1 MSDNYLGNPNLKKVN
16 TPQEFT
22 KKQILEY
29 QKCAKD
35 PIYFMETYIR
45 IVSLDDGLVPFKMYE
60 FQRHIVRTIHDNRFT
75 ICKLPR
81 QSGKST
87 TTVSYLLHYALFNP
101 NSNIAIL
108 ANKSSTARDILG
120 RVQLAYENLP
130 KWMQQ
135 GVINWNKGNIE
146 LENKSVIVAAATSSS
161 AIRGGS
167 YNIIFLDEFAFVPA
181 NIAEQFFS
189 AVYPTISAG
198 TQTKM
203 IIVSTPYGMNQFYK
217 LWTDAENKR
226 NDYVPIEVHWSE
238 VPGRD
243 EAWKE
248 ATIRNTSAEQF
259 QQEFECVDGNTIV
272 ETEDGKIKIEDLYKK
287 LLKKRVGQMFRTNT
301 DNIKI
306 LSTSGFSNF
315 NGIQKVKRNL
325 YQHIIFDDKSEIK
338 TSINHPFG
346 KDKILARNVKVGDYL
361 SSKKVLYNELV
372 NEKIFLYDP
381 INVEKENLYITNGV
395 VSHNCEFLGSVNTL
409 INPSKIKTLAYMNP
423 IQSNAGLDVYEDP
436 IKGNTYVCTVD
447 VARGVSKDYSAFLI
461 LDVTQMPFKIVA
473 KFRNNEIR
481 PLLFPHTIDQV
492 CKAFNHAHVL
502 VETNDLG
509 QQIAEALQ
517 FELEYDNLLMTT
529 QRGRAG
535 QILGAGFSGRGSGF
549 GVKMTKQIKK
559 IGCANIKTLIES
571 DKVIIQDFNII
582 EEMSTFIRKGQ
593 SWQADDGAND
603 DLMMCLVIF
612 GWLSNQPFFKE
623 LTDTNARQM
632 LYEEQQHLIEQDMA
646 PFGFVDDGTPDHE
659 KSEVDEYGTVWH
671 PVVHKGS

>member
-45 IVSLDDGLVPFKMYE
+45 IVSLDDGLVPFKMYD

-189 AVYPTISAG
+189 AVYPTISSG
-198 TQTKM
+198 QKTKM

-217 LWTDAENKR
+217 LWTDAENNR

-243 EAWKE
+243 EAWKD
-248 ATIRNTSAEQF
+248 ATIRNTSPEQF
-259 QQEFECVDGNTIV
+259 QQEFE
-272 ETEDGKIKIEDLYKK
+272 
-287 LLKKRVGQMFRTNT
+287 
-301 DNIKI
+301 
-306 LSTSGFSNF
+306 
-315 NGIQKVKRNL
+315 
-325 YQHIIFDDKSEIK
+325 
-338 TSINHPFG
+338 
-346 KDKILARNVKVGDYL
+346 
-361 SSKKVLYNELV
+361 
-372 NEKIFLYDP
+372 
-381 INVEKENLYITNGV
+381 
-395 VSHNCEFLGSVNTL
+395 CEFLGSVNTL

-436 IKGNTYVCTVD
+436 KKGNTYVCTVD

>member
-1 MSDNYLGNPNLKKVN
+1 MSDAYLGNPNLKKVN
-16 TPQEFT
+16 TPVEFT
-22 KKQILEY
+22 KEQILEY
-29 QKCAKD
+29 QKCAGD
-35 PIYFMETYIR
+35 PIYFMRNYIR
-45 IVSLDDGLVPFKMYE
+45 IVSLDDGLVPFKMYP
-60 FQRHIVRTIHDNRFT
+60 FQEHIVRTIHDNRFT

-108 ANKSSTARDILG
+108 ANKSSTARDILS

-146 LENKSVIVAAATSSS
+146 LENKSAIVAAATSSS

-181 NIAEQFFS
+181 NIAEMFFS
-189 AVYPTISAG
+189 AVYPTISSG
-198 TQTKM
+198 QKTKM

-248 ATIRNTSAEQF
+248 ATIRNTSPEQF
-259 QQEFECVDGNTIV
+259 QQEFE
-272 ETEDGKIKIEDLYKK
+272 
-287 LLKKRVGQMFRTNT
+287 
-301 DNIKI
+301 
-306 LSTSGFSNF
+306 
-315 NGIQKVKRNL
+315 
-325 YQHIIFDDKSEIK
+325 
-338 TSINHPFG
+338 
-346 KDKILARNVKVGDYL
+346 
-361 SSKKVLYNELV
+361 
-372 NEKIFLYDP
+372 
-381 INVEKENLYITNGV
+381 
-395 VSHNCEFLGSVNTL
+395 CEFLGSVNTL
-409 INPSKIKTLAYMNP
+409 ISPAKIKNMAYSNP
-423 IQSNAGLDVYEDP
+423 IQSNAGLDVYENP
-436 IKGNTYVCTVD
+436 KKGNTYVCTVD
-447 VARGVSKDYSAFLI
+447 VARGVSKDYSAFVI

-481 PLLFPHTIDQV
+481 PLLFPHTIQKV
-492 CKAFNHAHVL
+492 CTAYNHAHVL

-571 DKVIIQDFNII
+571 DKVFINDFNII

-593 SWQADDGAND
+593 SWQADDGSTD

-623 LTDTNARQM
+623 MTDTNARQM
-632 LYEEQQHLIEQDMA
+632 LYEEQQSLIEQDMA
-646 PFGFVDDGTPDHE
+646 PFGFVDDGIPDHE

-671 PVVHKGS
+671 PVVHKGL